1 MESII
6 EIKDL
11 SFRYQADQEH
21 YDVHNIS
28 FQRET
33 WRIGCLSLVIMV
45 VENQQL
51 FA

>member
-28 FQRET
+28 FHET
-33 WRIGCLSLVIMV
+33 WRMV
-45 VENQQL
+45 VHRWS
-51 FA
+51 

>member
-21 YDVHNIS
+21 YDVRNIS
-28 FQRET
+28 FHVNVEN
-33 WRIGCLSLVIMV
+33 GCLSLVIMV
-45 VENQQL
+45 VENQRQ